1 MWEIPEPHSVLE
13 VRVDNET
20 DIVVRRHG
28 NPAGPRVITSH
39 GNGFAIDM
47 YYPFWSLLEEDFDL
61 VVYDL
66 RNHGWNR
73 VSALQNHNFPTFV
86 RDLDT
91 IADAV
96 EQHYGKKATVGV
108 FHSVSSLA
116 TLLSPTM
123 CARFAG
129 LILFDPPLCKAND
142 SYDKFE
148 AAAMR
153 AAAMARRR
161 TEVFTG
167 PEQFVELLNFVPTFH
182 RAVPGVIDLVA
193 RTTLR
198 KNEEG
203 EGYVLRCPRDYEAQI
218 MDYARAFAVLVDL
231 VAIHCPVKVLGAD
244 PTLPFSYLPSLDMSD
259 ILEVEYDYLP
269 DTTHFLQLEK
279 PEECVA
285 EMRQFLRTV
294 PLT

>member
-13 VRVDNET
+13 VRVDDET
-20 DIVVRRHG
+20 DIIVRRHG

-47 YYPFWSLLEEDFDL
+47 YYPFWSLLADDFDL
-61 VVYDL
+61 VVYGL

-129 LILFDPPLCKAND
+129 LILFDPPAVQGQRQLRQIRSGGNAGCRDGATPHR
-142 SYDKFE
+142 SFH
-148 AAAMR
+148 
-153 AAAMARRR
+153 
-161 TEVFTG
+161 G
-167 PEQFVELLNFVPTFH
+167 P
-182 RAVPGVIDLVA
+182 
-193 RTTLR
+193 
-198 KNEEG
+198 
-203 EGYVLRCPRDYEAQI
+203 
-218 MDYARAFAVLVDL
+218 
-231 VAIHCPVKVLGAD
+231 
-244 PTLPFSYLPSLDMSD
+244 
-259 ILEVEYDYLP
+259 
-269 DTTHFLQLEK
+269 
-279 PEECVA
+279 
-285 EMRQFLRTV
+285 RTV
-294 PLT
+294 CGTS